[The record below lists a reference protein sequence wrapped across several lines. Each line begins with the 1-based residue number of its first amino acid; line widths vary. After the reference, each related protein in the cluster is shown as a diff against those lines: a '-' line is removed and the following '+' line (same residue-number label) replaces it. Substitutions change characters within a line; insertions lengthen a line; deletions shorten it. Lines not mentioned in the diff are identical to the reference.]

1 MFSIEFRDHVEGERI
16 LFETDSA
23 TDYAWTLFT
32 LAVDP
37 VRFETVKATP
47 LVIEDAPGH
56 FTVRRPAGEPVVA

>member
-1 MFSIEFRDHVEGERI
+1 MFSIEFRDLVEGERV

-37 VRFETVKATP
+37 GRFVTVKADP
-47 LVIEDAPGH
+47 LVVEDGPGH
-56 FTVRRPAGEPVVA
+56 FKVRRPAEPAVS